1 MPTETPLVVASDPA
15 WGAPPERRPL
25 GRQVYERLKKAIVS
39 GDIKPG
45 SRVVESRLG
54 LALGISRTPV
64 REALHK
70 LEREGLLERGAG
82 GGFFVADLERSDIEE
97 TFGIRTVLE
106 SYAARLAALHHRPED
121 LKPLEEKVSQYQRCL
136 EKGDTDGLFAINT
149 EFHDMLY
156 ALSRSPRL
164 IKMINDLKDQ
174 IFRFRR
180 VILNRGDMARVSNED
195 HRLMLRLIRERN
207 AEHVE
212 KVVREHL
219 TKGKDFVLFEFEK
232 RNRAAEGG
240 R

>member
-1 MPTETPLVVASDPA
+1 MPSETPLIAAADVP
-15 WGAPPERRPL
+15 WGSPPERRPL

-39 GDIKPG
+39 GDIRPG

-70 LEREGLLERGAG
+70 LEREGLLERGAA
-82 GGFFVADLERSDIEE
+82 GGFFVSDLARSDIEE

-106 SYAARLAALHHRPED
+106 SYAARLAAIHHVPDD
-121 LKPLEEKVSQYQRCL
+121 LEPLEEKVSQYQRCL
-136 EKGDTDGLFAINT
+136 ERGETEALLAINT

-164 IKMINDLKDQ
+164 IKMIEDLKDQ
-174 IFRFRR
+174 IFRFRK
-180 VILNRGDMARVSNED
+180 VILNRVDMARVSNED

-207 AEHVE
+207 ADKVE
-212 KVVREHL
+212 RVVREHL
-219 TKGKDFVLFEFEK
+219 TKGKDVVLFEFDK
-232 RNRAAEGG
+232 RNRMTEGG